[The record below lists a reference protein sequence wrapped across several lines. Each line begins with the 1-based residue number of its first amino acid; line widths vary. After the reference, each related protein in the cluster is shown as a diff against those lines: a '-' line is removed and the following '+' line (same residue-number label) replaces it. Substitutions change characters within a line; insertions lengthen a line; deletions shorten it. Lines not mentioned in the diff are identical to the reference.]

1 MLSQTILLKI
11 DISLLPTFSHVEI
24 QRKLEQEQQLRKTAE
39 ERLLEVEKA
48 KSTVSF
54 DYKQVQQQLQ
64 SLQSDLRNETEKVS
78 KARGFYVFIYEKLLN
93 CNQTF
98 FNALTFTRSPGRC

>member
-1 MLSQTILLKI
+1 MAQSILLKN
-11 DISLLPTFSHVEI
+11 ISLLCLFTSVEI

-39 ERLLEVEKA
+39 EKLLEVEKA

-78 KARGFYVFIYEKLLN
+78 KAKGF
-93 CNQTF
+93 
-98 FNALTFTRSPGRC
+98 

>member
-1 MLSQTILLKI
+1 MAQSILLKN
-11 DISLLPTFSHVEI
+11 ISLLCMFLHVEI

-39 ERLLEVEKA
+39 EKLLEVEKA

-64 SLQSDLRNETEKVS
+64 SLQSDLRNETEKVGNS
-78 KARGFYVFIYEKLLN
+78 EKCKEHTKYTKTSFLVILA
-93 CNQTF
+93 
-98 FNALTFTRSPGRC
+98 ALQ